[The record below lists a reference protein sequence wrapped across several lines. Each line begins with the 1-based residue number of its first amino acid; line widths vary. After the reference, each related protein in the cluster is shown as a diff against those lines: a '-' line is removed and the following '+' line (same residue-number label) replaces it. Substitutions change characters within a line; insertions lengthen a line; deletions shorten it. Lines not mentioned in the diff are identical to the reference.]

1 MNVHSA
7 VNHISPESSSKGA
20 YVVSNVVAA
29 DVEELVRLHMEAFRG
44 FFLEFLGPR
53 FVAELYCGFLSA
65 PDAIF
70 LKVKDGFGLAGFVV
84 GTTKP
89 EAFFCKLLVRR
100 WHAFLRTAL
109 SAFWRRPW
117 LVSRKLF
124 SALSYRGE
132 RPPGLPVR
140 SALLSSVA
148 VHPQFSGKG
157 IGSLLMKAFCDR
169 AARAGSQCVYL
180 TTDRDNNEGVN
191 RLYLRANFVLE
202 SEFRKNGN
210 RWMNRYI
217 KMLYPN
223 AGPAAENGAARHE

>member
-7 VNHISPESSSKGA
+7 VSDTSAGRLPNGA
-20 YVVSNVVAA
+20 YVVSDVVPA
-29 DVEELVRLHMEAFRG
+29 DLEELVRLHMEAFRG
-44 FFLEFLGPR
+44 FFLESLGPR
-53 FVAELYCGFLSA
+53 FVAELYRGFLCA

-70 LKVKDGFGLAGFVV
+70 LKVKNGFRLAGFVV

-89 EAFFCKLLVRR
+89 EAFFRKLLVRR

-109 SAFWRRPW
+109 SAFWQRPW

-124 SALSYRGE
+124 SALFYRGE
-132 RPPGLPVR
+132 KPPGLPGS

-157 IGSLLMKAFCDR
+157 IGSLLMEAFCDR
-169 AARAGSQCVYL
+169 AARAGSQWVYL

-210 RWMNRYI
+210 RWMNRYL

-223 AGPAAENGAARHE
+223 AGPAAGKRGGSA